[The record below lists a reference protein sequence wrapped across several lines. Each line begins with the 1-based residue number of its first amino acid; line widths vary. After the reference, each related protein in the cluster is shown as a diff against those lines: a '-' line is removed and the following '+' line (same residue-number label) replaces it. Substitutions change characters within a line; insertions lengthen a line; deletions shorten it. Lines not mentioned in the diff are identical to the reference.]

1 LIESRSSLQAAAQ
14 RHLGKVVPQ
23 VLEESV
29 AILEKTVAF
38 LAAHRAKR

>member
-1 LIESRSSLQAAAQ
+1 
-14 RHLGKVVPQ
+14 VPQ